1 MTNIIAEIGLNHLG
15 CPKRLVKM
23 VKFISS
29 CKVDAITVQIQ
40 DNQYYDSSKVFRKK
54 IDFKVYKKISKYLK
68 LKKIKFGLA
77 VVDHRTIDEFSSI
90 NVDLWKILSMQF
102 FNNRLINN
110 ALKTK
115 KEVFLSSGVVSMKD
129 IKNTSKKFK
138 LLNLIHTTFSSK
150 IEEANLLAIV
160 KMKNEIKNKVSFGL
174 HSNSDDVITSA
185 IALRPDSVFFY
196 VKYDDKNKYPDHN
209 HAINLNTLKMKV
221 KNWKKMI
228 TSLGDGLKKRES
240 LPKWVF
246 E

>member
-1 MTNIIAEIGLNHLG
+1 
-15 CPKRLVKM
+15 
-23 VKFISS
+23 
-29 CKVDAITVQIQ
+29 
-40 DNQYYDSSKVFRKK
+40 
-54 IDFKVYKKISKYLK
+54 
-68 LKKIKFGLA
+68 
-77 VVDHRTIDEFSSI
+77 
-90 NVDLWKILSMQF
+90 
-102 FNNRLINN
+102 
-110 ALKTK
+110 
-115 KEVFLSSGVVSMKD
+115 
-129 IKNTSKKFK
+129 
-138 LLNLIHTTFSSK
+138 
-150 IEEANLLAIV
+150 
-160 KMKNEIKNKVSFGL
+160 MKNEIKNKVSFGL